1 MGPVAFVGMAVAA
14 FAAAPGTT
22 VAATTP
28 LPAAAPAVVDVV
40 PSGGTN
46 AADDVLWYGL
56 LSGAALAGAAGAHQ
70 FVGRPR
76 RI

>member
-1 MGPVAFVGMAVAA
+1 MGPVAFAGMALAA
-14 FAAAPGTT
+14 LAASPGTT

-28 LPAAAPAVVDVV
+28 LPAPAVVDVV
-40 PSGGTN
+40 PSGAPS

-56 LSGAALAGAAGAHQ
+56 LSGAALAGAAGATQ

-76 RI
+76 RA

>member
-1 MGPVAFVGMAVAA
+1 MAPAA
-14 FAAAPGTT
+14 FAGIALAALAASPGTT

-28 LPAAAPAVVDVV
+28 LPAAPAVVDVV
-40 PSGGTN
+40 PAGTPS

-56 LSGAALAGAAGAHQ
+56 LSGAALAGAAGATQ

-76 RI
+76 RV

>member
-28 LPAAAPAVVDVV
+28 LPAAPAVVDVV
-40 PSGGTN
+40 PSGSTG